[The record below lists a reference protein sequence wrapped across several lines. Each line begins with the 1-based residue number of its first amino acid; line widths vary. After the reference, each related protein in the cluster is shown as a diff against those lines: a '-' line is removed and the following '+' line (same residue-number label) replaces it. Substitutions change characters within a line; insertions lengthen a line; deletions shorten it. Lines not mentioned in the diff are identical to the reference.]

1 MPSIATL
8 VADLNGGAVP
18 GIGAKPDSNSTTSTA
33 LISGTCRV
41 KELHVNMNASFSG
54 TGRLSC
60 SAAGLGAAY
69 NGCYVHFQDDW
80 STVGTMDLNHLI
92 VASGNFS
99 GCAYKVYRS
108 APATYKCVHIARP
121 GGAGSDALVTLMDN
135 YAQQKGWTLLQTVST
150 VGVIGVGGCSEV
162 FVVSQLF
169 HNNRIDTIRLAIN
182 NMGLIVGRQLT
193 TSGT

>member
-8 VADLNGGAVP
+8 VADLNAGTVP
-18 GIGAKPDSNSTTSTA
+18 GIGAKPDSNTTTSTA

-41 KELHVNMNASFSG
+41 KELHVNMTAALSATN
-54 TGRLSC
+54 RLSC
-60 SAAGLGAAY
+60 SAAGVGVAF

-92 VASGNFS
+92 TASGNFS
-99 GCAYKVYRS
+99 GCAYKIYRS

-121 GGAGSDALVTLMDN
+121 GGTGSDTLVNLMDN
-135 YAQQKGWTLLQTVST
+135 YAKQKGWTLLQTVTT
-150 VGVIGVGGCSEV
+150 VGLIGGGCSEV

-169 HNNRIDTIRLAIN
+169 HNIRIDTVRLQIN
-182 NMGLIVGRQLT
+182 NQGLVVGRTLT
-193 TSGT
+193 TSGV